1 MGAELAQLDA
11 DRADLKRFAELRRQ
25 IGLGLVPYRDRVVIV
40 VPEGDTIARRSAPR
54 SVGPGLLQRANVSCG
69 PDGLASVE

>member
-1 MGAELAQLDA
+1 MGAELAQLNA

-40 VPEGDTIARRSAPR
+40 VPEGDTITRRSAP
-54 SVGPGLLQRANVSCG
+54 GLS
-69 PDGLASVE
+69 DLACYNGRMFRVARTV